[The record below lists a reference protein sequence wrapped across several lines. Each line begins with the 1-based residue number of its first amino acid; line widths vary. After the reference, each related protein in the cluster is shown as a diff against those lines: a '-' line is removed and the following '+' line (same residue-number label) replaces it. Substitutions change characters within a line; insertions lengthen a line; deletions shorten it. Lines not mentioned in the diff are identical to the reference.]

1 MKTSRFFCWILCV
14 IGIFTHPVLNAQE
27 QDFESLSSEIE
38 SSFQFQVGKVT
49 LKNDIA
55 YCALPKQYHFLDSAQ
70 TREMMINF
78 WAESE
83 SNANHLGIISNI
95 STSIFSPK
103 ALVFTLDYFENGLVS
118 EKKHA
123 MLLEDELFKNLK
135 HSIDSSNIQRKDAGL
150 EFIQITQW
158 ALAPVYNKEKHSLY
172 WIEEI
177 EIGDNHEKRL
187 SANACILGRRG
198 YIRLASIVM
207 HSELKQLVEDLPAIT
222 NSIQFFQDFTYDSH
236 SNQDKLAEIDLDALI
251 LGYSL
256 PDRKFASSNQL
267 FYLIAFSM
275 MFFIGIVFWMMNRK
289 K

>member
-1 MKTSRFFCWILCV
+1 MRRFFWWIFCFLV
-14 IGIFTHPVLNAQE
+14 IFIHPLIQAQE
-27 QDFESLSSEIE
+27 QNYESLSSEIE
-38 SSFQFQVGKVT
+38 SSFQFQDGKVT
-49 LKNDIA
+49 LQNGIA
-55 YCALPKQYHFLDSAQ
+55 YCALPNQYHFLDSAQ

-95 STSIFSPK
+95 STSIFSPR

-118 EKKHA
+118 DKQQE
-123 MLLEDELFKNLK
+123 LLTEDELFTNLK
-135 HSIDSSNIQRKDAGL
+135 KSIDSSNIQRKDAGL

-198 YIRLASIVM
+198 YIRLASIVL
-207 HSELKQLVEDLPAIT
+207 HSELKQLVEDLPTIT
-222 NSIQFFQDFTYDSH
+222 NSIQFYQDYAYNSYT
-236 SNQDKLAEIDLDALI
+236 NKDKLAEIDLDALI

-256 PDRKFASSNQL
+256 PDRKFANRNQM
-267 FYLIAFSM
+267 FYLIAFSLM
-275 MFFIGIVFWMMNRK
+275 LVIGILFWVMSRK
-289 K
+289 